1 MIVRAGARVD
11 GLVTDKLIYGIR
23 LEKHKNDKNDMMSS
37 TQITIKHRSLNLSR
51 GQYHFE
57 TWGSNFISVR
67 HSTTRLVWPCEIN
80 ISY

>member
-37 TQITIKHRSLNLSR
+37 CMTLK
-51 GQYHFE
+51 F
-57 TWGSNFISVR
+57 
-67 HSTTRLVWPCEIN
+67 
-80 ISY
+80 